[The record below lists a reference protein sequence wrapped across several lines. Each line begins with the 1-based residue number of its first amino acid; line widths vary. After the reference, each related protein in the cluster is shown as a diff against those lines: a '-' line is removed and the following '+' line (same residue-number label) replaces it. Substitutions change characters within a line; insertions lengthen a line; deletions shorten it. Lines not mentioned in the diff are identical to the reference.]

1 MKSILLTFMH
11 KLDALCFQFV
21 LEKEPFSLSHM
32 IFVSQV
38 LTNMFNF
45 ITNDTFSI
53 NNKQG
58 R

>member
-1 MKSILLTFMH
+1 MKSILLMFIH

-21 LEKEPFSLSHM
+21 LEKEPFSLTHM

-45 ITNDTFSI
+45 ITNDTFPI

>member
-1 MKSILLTFMH
+1 MKSILLNFIH

-21 LEKEPFSLSHM
+21 LETEPFFLTHM
-32 IFVSQV
+32 LFVSQV

-45 ITNDTFSI
+45 ITNDTFLI